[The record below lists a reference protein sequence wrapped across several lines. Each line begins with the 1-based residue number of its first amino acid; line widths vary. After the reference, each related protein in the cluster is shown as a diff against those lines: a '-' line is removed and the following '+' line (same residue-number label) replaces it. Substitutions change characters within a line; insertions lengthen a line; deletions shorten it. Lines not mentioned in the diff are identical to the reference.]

1 MPRPGWYND
10 NSNRAFPFVEG
21 TVGIPL
27 ASGPITSMVN
37 LPDYF
42 IVDCGF
48 VLGNESGYVEGE
60 HFIYLYQVS
69 RSGAVVQFDFR
80 STDPEMASFGLK
92 FTRNITTDI
101 EYTLEY
107 LDSDAPEDPVS
118 VSDSTSETP
127 PECRPPFWSG
137 YLITGDMDLIAADI
151 ADGDSI
157 TAAVSTTPAQGFV
170 EPALI
175 QSLAGSGAGVISV
188 GLANTDRTRVIFDE
202 ADVCYPERPQWDFDT
217 DCGTDSEGRRISCT
231 YEYTRC
237 LTGDIRFQPG
247 YNMSIAANPTTN
259 TILFSPIVGAGEG
272 EPCEEVKLF
281 PSETGPIDAANGLLE
296 GGPLCNELL
305 RSFNGHGGPLLQLRA
320 GTGVVIT
327 ADPDNNKVVI
337 DLNLNNLDL
346 CQFSEYS
353 IG

>member
-48 VLGNESGYVEGE
+48 VLGGDSDYIEGE
-60 HFIYLYQVS
+60 NFIYLYQVS
-69 RSGAVVQFDFR
+69 RSGNVVQFDFR
-80 STDPEMASFGLK
+80 STDSEMAGYGLK
-92 FTRNITTDI
+92 FTRNVVTDI

-107 LDSDAPEDPVS
+107 LDSDTPADPVS
-118 VSDSTSETP
+118 ESDSTSETP
-127 PECRPPFWSG
+127 LECRSPFWSG

-151 ADGDSI
+151 ADGASI
-157 TAAVSTTPAQGFV
+157 TAPISATPAQGFV

-175 QSLAGSGAGVISV
+175 QSLAGSGSGVISI
-188 GLANTDRTRVIFDE
+188 GLANTDRTRITFDE
-202 ADVCYPERPQWDFDT
+202 DNVCYPDRPQWSFET
-217 DCGTDSEGRRISCT
+217 NCGTDSEDRPIPCT

-247 YNMSIAANPTTN
+247 YNVAIAANPTTN
-259 TILFSPIVGAGEG
+259 AILFSPVVGAGDG

-281 PSETGPIDAANGLLE
+281 PSETIPIDAPNGLLE

-305 RSFNGHGGPLLQLRA
+305 RSINGHGGPLLQFRA

-327 ADPDNNKVVI
+327 ADPDNNKVVV